1 MAKYTFDDFMKA
13 MQDNNLTENFSDA
26 DIRLA
31 QKNPDAGMSILNY
44 KLDVRNAKTP
54 EEKALA
60 NAGAEQI
67 RSSYGGY
74 TAGSRGEGFY
84 LDPLSPGSFDFGSAP
99 TYENR
104 YDEQL
109 QDMLDKLLNRE
120 DFTYDPETDQLYSQ
134 YKKQY
139 NREGDRAT
147 AEALGAAA
155 AASGGIP
162 SSYAA
167 TAAAQAGNY
176 FASQLTDKIPD
187 LYELAYN
194 KYLSDYN
201 MDLTDLDAV
210 RAAEASDY
218 EKYLTDLSQWNADR
232 EFEYGKL
239 LDEINSQTMER
250 QEAIDRANMAA
261 EYGDFSLLEGLGID
275 TSRNPMDWER
285 EYNKAI
291 LAAEY
296 GDYSGLEKLG
306 IKPNVSTYS
315 ATSRST
321 SGKSTS
327 SGSGKSTSGQTQTKT
342 ATLTQSDVQKIKNAY
357 GNQLTQ
363 SQWDAL
369 KSANQGLTDEAL
381 LNAGFTIKSESKTQ
395 TQKNTGNN
403 ANTESQSQID
413 MQSVIDL
420 GYGPISAKTLDEL
433 VRSGKVEEYE
443 ENGVIKFRK
452 R

>member
-13 MQDNNLTENFSDA
+13 MQDNDLTKNFSDA

-84 LDPLSPGSFDFGSAP
+84 LNPMSPGSFDFGSAP
-99 TYENR
+99 TYESR
-104 YDEQL
+104 YDDQL
-109 QDMLDKLLNRE
+109 QDMLDELLNRP
-120 DFTYDPETDQLYSQ
+120 DFSYDPENDQLYSQ
-134 YKKQY
+134 YKKQF

-147 AEALGAAA
+147 AEAMGAAA
-155 AASGGIP
+155 AATGGIP

-176 FASQLTDKIPD
+176 YASQLTDKIPE

-194 KYLSDYN
+194 KYLSEYN
-201 MDLTDLDAV
+201 MDLTNLDAV
-210 RAAEASDY
+210 RAAEQADY
-218 EKYLTDLSQWNADR
+218 AKYLDSLGQWNADR

-239 LDEINSQTMER
+239 LDEVNNQTLQR
-250 QEAIDRANMAA
+250 QEAFDKAQTAA
-261 EYGDFSLLEGLGID
+261 GYGDFSFLEDMGID
-275 TSRNPMDWER
+275 TSSNPMDWER
-285 EYNKAI
+285 EYNKAV

-306 IKPNVSTYS
+306 IKPDVQT
-315 ATSRST
+315 AMASRSAA
-321 SGKSTS
+321 GSTS
-327 SGSGKSTSGQTQTKT
+327 SRDGKGDGTTQEEEEP
-342 ATLTQSDVQKIKNAY
+342 AGLTQSDIASLKEIY
-357 GNQLTQ
+357 G
-363 SQWDAL
+363 SQIPESEWDAIL
-369 KSANQGLTDEAL
+369 ADYPGVTEEDMTA
-381 LNAGFTIKSESKTQ
+381 AGFEKMVSLKKMDTEQFLNDHSTEMVQIE
-395 TQKNTGNN
+395 KNGTTTHMTWSAADKALERGTMKIVSAGN
-403 ANTESQSQID
+403 
-413 MQSVIDL
+413 
-420 GYGPISAKTLDEL
+420 
-433 VRSGKVEEYE
+433 GKYRLEFV
-443 ENGVIKFRK
+443 
-452 R
+452 

>member
-13 MQDNNLTENFSDA
+13 MQDNDLTKNFSDA

-84 LDPLSPGSFDFGSAP
+84 LNPMSPGSFDFGSAP
-99 TYENR
+99 TYESR
-104 YDEQL
+104 YDDQL
-109 QDMLDKLLNRE
+109 QDMLDELLNRP
-120 DFTYDPETDQLYSQ
+120 DFSYDPENDQLYSQ
-134 YKKQY
+134 YKKQF

-147 AEALGAAA
+147 AEAMGAAA
-155 AASGGIP
+155 AATGGIP

-176 FASQLTDKIPD
+176 YASQLTDKIPE

-194 KYLSDYN
+194 KYLSEYN
-201 MDLTDLDAV
+201 MDLTNLDAV
-210 RAAEASDY
+210 RAAEQADY
-218 EKYLTDLSQWNADR
+218 AKYLDSLGQWNADR

-239 LDEINSQTMER
+239 LDEVNNQTLQR
-250 QEAIDRANMAA
+250 QEAFDKAQTAA
-261 EYGDFSLLEGLGID
+261 GYGDFSFLEDMGID
-275 TSRNPMDWER
+275 TSSNPMDWER
-285 EYNKAI
+285 EYNKAV

-306 IKPNVSTYS
+306 IKPNVQT
-315 ATSRST
+315 AMASRSAA
-321 SGKSTS
+321 GSTS
-327 SGSGKSTSGQTQTKT
+327 SRDGKGDGTTQEEEEP
-342 ATLTQSDVQKIKNAY
+342 AGLTQSDIASLKEIY
-357 GNQLTQ
+357 G
-363 SQWDAL
+363 SQIPESEWDAIL
-369 KSANQGLTDEAL
+369 AEYPGATEADLTA
-381 LNAGFTIKSESKTQ
+381 AGFEKGLSLENMDTDQFSNKHSDSMVQVKKGNST
-395 TQKNTGNN
+395 TYMTWSSAQKDVERGIMKIVPDGN
-403 ANTESQSQID
+403 
-413 MQSVIDL
+413 
-420 GYGPISAKTLDEL
+420 
-433 VRSGKVEEYE
+433 GKYKLEY
-443 ENGVIKFRK
+443 V
-452 R
+452 

>member
-31 QKNPDAGMSILNY
+31 QQNPDAGMSILNY

-155 AASGGIP
+155 AATGGVP

-176 FASQLTDKIPD
+176 FASQLTDKIPE

-306 IKPNVSTYS
+306 IKPNTAQMQS
-315 ATSRST
+315 ASSSRSGSS
-321 SGKSTS
+321 SGRT
-327 SGSGKSTSGQTQTKT
+327 SGSGSSEETLWVESGSNEVENTEQKKT
-342 ATLTQSDVQKIKNAY
+342 GIDKYEETIIDAEKENGMNVAY
-357 GNQLTQ
+357 YQAFGNSVLAQLKAGKT
-363 SQWDAL
+363 DAVIENIDARWNDL
-369 KSANQGLTDEAL
+369 
-381 LNAGFTIKSESKTQ
+381 SES
-395 TQKNTGNN
+395 QKNGIQNL
-403 ANTESQSQID
+403 
-413 MQSVIDL
+413 L
-420 GYGPISAKTLDEL
+420 GMYGLRYQP
-433 VRSGKVEEYE
+433 
-443 ENGVIKFRK
+443 
-452 R
+452 

>member
-31 QKNPDAGMSILNY
+31 QQNPDAGMSILNY

-147 AEALGAAA
+147 AEALGATAA
-155 AASGGIP
+155 ATGGVP

-176 FASQLTDKIPD
+176 FASQLTDKIPE

-306 IKPNVSTYS
+306 IKPNAAQMQS
-315 ATSRST
+315 ASSSRSGSS
-321 SGKSTS
+321 SGRT
-327 SGSGKSTSGQTQTKT
+327 SGSGDTAKQESGG
-342 ATLTQSDVQKIKNAY
+342 LSQSDINKLMEAY
-357 GNQLTQ
+357 GDQIPETDWNEILKANPGVTEADLT
-363 SQWDAL
+363 A
-369 KSANQGLTDEAL
+369 
-381 LNAGFTIKSESKTQ
+381 AGF
-395 TQKNTGNN
+395 QKGMSLENMDTDQFSNKHSDSMVQVKKGNSI
-403 ANTESQSQID
+403 TSMTWS
-413 MQSVIDL
+413 
-420 GYGPISAKTLDEL
+420 SAQRY
-433 VRSGKVEEYE
+433 V
-443 ENGVIKFRK
+443 ENGQMKIVPNGDGTYTLEFV
-452 R
+452 